1 MSVSKREENK
11 MPKPKLPST
20 RKPRQTTSAP
30 APTPAPTPAPPGK
43 GSWARNALGRARS
56 ALSTT
61 QGRAQVANALLDV
74 ASAATPAGRARGV
87 AARAA
92 ASPTGRRVLTAAN
105 RYVRRVA
112 NSPSFRG
119 GVSDMWRGVR
129 QFGRAAVQSGR
140 NVAGRVAGSAKGK
153 EGIKSKAVQVGSLVA
168 LGLGLSRGKNEQKPE
183 SQQNTPTSAP
193 NKPTE
198 NKASSPQPTPKP
210 APRSSDSSSNK
221 SASSSEYKVYAKGSA
236 EAKDFRA
243 NFAKARKSGD
253 KDFTWQGRKYTT
265 KLKDE

>member
-11 MPKPKLPST
+11 MPSIWEKIKAAKAKQKTPEEQAKVKKLT
-20 RKPRQTTSAP
+20 EFAMKQTEGLMGGGMAGTIRNV
-30 APTPAPTPAPPGK
+30 
-43 GSWARNALGRARS
+43 ARRG
-56 ALSTT
+56 
-61 QGRAQVANALLDV
+61 
-74 ASAATPAGRARGV
+74 ASA
-87 AARAA
+87 AA
-92 ASPTGRRVLTAAN
+92 ASPT
-105 RYVRRVA
+105 
-112 NSPSFRG
+112 FRA
-119 GVSDMWRGVR
+119 GVR
-129 QFGRAAVQSGR
+129 AIGQGASEVGRAAARGGR
-140 NVAGRVAGSAKGK
+140 NIARRVAGSAKGK

-183 SQQNTPTSAP
+183 SQQNTPTPAP
-193 NKPTE
+193 NKPAE
-198 NKASSPQPTPKP
+198 NKASSPQPTSKP

-221 SASSSEYKVYAKGSA
+221 SASSSEYKTYAKGSA

>member
-11 MPKPKLPST
+11 MPSIWEKIKAARAKQKTPEGQAELKKRTEFAMKQTEGLMGGGMAGTT
-20 RKPRQTTSAP
+20 RNV
-30 APTPAPTPAPPGK
+30 
-43 GSWARNALGRARS
+43 ARRG
-56 ALSTT
+56 
-61 QGRAQVANALLDV
+61 
-74 ASAATPAGRARGV
+74 ASAAAALPTFGAGVRAIGQGASEV
-87 AARAA
+87 GRAA
-92 ASPTGRRVLTAAN
+92 A
-105 RYVRRVA
+105 
-112 NSPSFRG
+112 RG
-119 GVSDMWRGVR
+119 G
-129 QFGRAAVQSGR
+129 R
-140 NVAGRVAGSAKGK
+140 NIARRVAGSFRGKGKGKGK